1 MKSTDFITES
11 IVPDDIAAL
20 AQKYL
25 GKMMANGLTSSA
37 AINNVI
43 DVLLL
48 KGVNHT
54 LAASAA
60 KQAYANIS
68 GKDFTT

>member
-1 MKSTDFITES
+1 MRSTDFITES
-11 IVPDDIAAL
+11 TVPDDIGAL
-20 AQKYL
+20 ALKYL
-25 GKMMANGLTSSA
+25 TKMLASGITSAS

-54 LAASAA
+54 LAATAA
-60 KQAYANIS
+60 KQAYATIS
-68 GKDFTT
+68 GKDFLA